1 MENSKLINLD
11 ALDKIAKELRRKAL
25 ADISQ
30 QEEEIEKV
38 RDMFGGKS
46 FRYVLQEEYDNL
58 SEEEKNDPSIVW
70 SIIDAEELVSK
81 EYVDEEVAKIN
92 DGIENLANTI
102 SLGIHTDGAVY
113 VFIDGNPVGTG
124 IFALEG
130 YFGSTEGY
138 VDKNNNII
146 LADNLDNG
154 TYTLK
159 YENED
164 GTYTTIGQFDIPEE
178 DK

>member
-1 MENSKLINLD
+1 MSYEKQNFVENQILT
-11 ALDKIAKELRRKAL
+11 
-25 ADISQ
+25 ADHLNH
-30 QEEEIEKV
+30 IE
-38 RDMFGGKS
+38 
-46 FRYVLQEEYDNL
+46 
-58 SEEEKNDPSIVW
+58 
-70 SIIDAEELVSK
+70 
-81 EYVDEEVAKIN
+81 
-92 DGIENLANTI
+92 DGIENLANSI

-138 VDKNNNII
+138 VDENNNII

-164 GTYTTIGQFDIPEE
+164 GTYTTIGNFNIFEGSE
-178 DK
+178 